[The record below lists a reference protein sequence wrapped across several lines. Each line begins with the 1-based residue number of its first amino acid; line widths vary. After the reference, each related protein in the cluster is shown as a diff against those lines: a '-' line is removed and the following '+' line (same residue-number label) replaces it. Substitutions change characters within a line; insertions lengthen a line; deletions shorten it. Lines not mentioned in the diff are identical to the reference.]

1 MSKSVGFSPPQG
13 MQSAGGLAYWV
24 QKMHAMSVCAR
35 AKEYQPGNLQT
46 EERDTALRS
55 IQTHTHINTK
65 YMYIIG

>member
-46 EERDTALRS
+46 EQQSEWLWNCLIFGDVAAD
-55 IQTHTHINTK
+55 
-65 YMYIIG
+65 